1 VESRHTEDS
10 RYEQDVTS
18 SDSEEECTNM
28 AVKILTYSVNS
39 GALNSATA
47 LQKKNGRLEVQYQGK
62 EKNL

>member
-1 VESRHTEDS
+1 
-10 RYEQDVTS
+10 
-18 SDSEEECTNM
+18 M